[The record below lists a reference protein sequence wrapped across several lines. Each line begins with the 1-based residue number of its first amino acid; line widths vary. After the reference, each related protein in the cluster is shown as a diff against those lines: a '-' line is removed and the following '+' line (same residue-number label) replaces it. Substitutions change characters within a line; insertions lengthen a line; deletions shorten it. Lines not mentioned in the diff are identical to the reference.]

1 MKSIGE
7 RVKMIRKELGL
18 NQTDFA
24 KNINLSRSQISAIEK
39 EERVLTE
46 RTLLDI
52 SREYGAN
59 KEFILTGEGEMFID
73 ISDNKELLNFING
86 LCEGDQEKANL
97 ILNVYE
103 MFNKLDDD
111 EQKVIS
117 DLIETMIEKKHP
129 TE

>member
-73 ISDNKELLNFING
+73 VSDNKELLNFISG

-103 MFNKLDDD
+103 MFNKLDDN

-117 DLIETMIEKKHP
+117 DLIETMVEKKHP
-129 TE
+129 KE